1 MKDVIDVKQEPKK
14 ETLEIKNEQK
24 NMLEKI
30 FGRDEAMEEC
40 LKYFNGDTLA
50 AEVWISKYAM
60 KNGDGQLLEL
70 SPVDMHKRM
79 AKEFSKIEKKYDI
92 NLNGEAKLLSEYG
105 QKRQFLSEER
115 IMGYFEKFKYII
127 PQGSVMASLGN
138 HRIFASLSN
147 CIVLPELQDSYAGI
161 CYADQQLVQLM
172 KRRCGVGLDISTL
185 RPEGMTVSN
194 AAGSSTGAV
203 SFMDRFSNSTREV
216 AQSGRRGALMITMDI
231 NHPESEKFATIKQ
244 DLKKVTGANISLKL
258 SDEFMNAVN
267 KGAEYVQKF
276 PVNSDKPKFTKKVK
290 AAELWDTIVKCAH
303 NTAEPGLIF
312 WDRQHWYSTSS
323 VYPQYKNISTNP
335 CSEIA
340 MGADSCRLIA
350 LNLFGCVKNPFTKN
364 AEFDY
369 EKLYEI
375 AYEAQRL
382 MDNLVDLE
390 LECIDRIIG
399 KIKNDSDPE
408 HIKAIELNT
417 WNTLYESGK
426 NGRRTGLG
434 FTALADTMAALGY
447 KFDSNKSAEII
458 EEMMK
463 MKCKA
468 EFDSSI
474 DMAIER
480 GKFVGFDTEIEKTSH
495 FVQMLKKELPSVY
508 DRMMKHG
515 RRNVSISTVAPNG
528 TLSIVAQTSSGI
540 EPVFMMSYMRR
551 KKINPADKDAK
562 VDFTDAM
569 GDKWQ
574 EFEVF
579 HPKVK
584 MWLEVTGK
592 SDIKE
597 SPYAGATA
605 EELDWKQ
612 RIKIQSIVQKYTT
625 HSISST
631 INLPENIAPEKVSEI
646 YMKSWEMGL
655 KGITVYR
662 SGSRSGVLISKEQK
676 QEIEANKY
684 FSEHNAPKRP
694 KALDADVIQFIND
707 GEKWIGFM
715 GLLDGKPYEIF
726 TGKLDD
732 FQIPSYVES
741 GKITRYK
748 VINRKGEKVSRYD
761 FSFIDKNNEEISIE
775 GLNKSF
781 DHNYWNYSKMI
792 SGILRHGMPLPYTI
806 DLVSSLNLGAESL
819 NTWKAGVARMI
830 KKYIKDGTSAKD
842 TKCPECGDEKGLVY
856 EEGCLKCKSCGNSKC
871 S

>member
-1 MKDVIDVKQEPKK
+1 MK
-14 ETLEIKNEQK
+14 ETIELEAKEKGLPTKNETK
-24 NMLEKI
+24 VKTFSKEDVML
-30 FGRDEAMEEC
+30 AC
-40 LKYFNGDTLA
+40 LEYFNGDTLA
-50 AEVWISKYAM
+50 AEVWINKYAV
-60 KNGDGQLLEL
+60 KNDQGELLEMTP
-70 SPVDMHKRM
+70 SDMHLRM
-79 AKEFSKIEKKYDI
+79 AKEFARIENKYDVH
-92 NLNGEAKLLSEYG
+92 LNGKTKLLSEYG
-105 QKRQFLSEER
+105 QKRGQLNEEK
-115 IMGYFEKFKYII
+115 IYQYFDRFKYII

-138 HRIFASLSN
+138 NKVFASLSN
-147 CIVLPELQDSYAGI
+147 CIVLPELHDSYAGI

-172 KRRCGVGLDISTL
+172 KRRCGVGLDLSTL
-185 RPEGMTVSN
+185 RPAGMSVSN

-216 AQSGRRGALMITMDI
+216 AQSGRRGALMLTIDI
-231 NHPESEKFATIKQ
+231 RHPESENFALVKQ

-258 SDEFMNAVN
+258 GDEFMNAVKTN
-267 KGAEYVQKF
+267 GEYTHKF
-276 PVNSDKPKFTKKVK
+276 PIDSDRPTFTKTVK
-290 AAELWDTIVKCAH
+290 AKELWDTIVKCAH

-369 EKLYEI
+369 EKFYEVT
-375 AYEAQRL
+375 YEAQRL

-390 LECIDRIIG
+390 LECIERILG
-399 KIKNDSDPE
+399 KIKKDDAPE
-408 HIKAIELNT
+408 HVKAIETKT
-417 WNTLYESGK
+417 WQTLYESGK

-447 KFDSNKSAEII
+447 KFDSNKSSEII

-463 MKCKA
+463 TKCRA

-480 GKFVGFDTEIEKTSH
+480 GVFVGFDQTIEETSH
-495 FVQMLKKELPSVY
+495 FVQMMKKELPEVFE
-508 DRMMKHG
+508 RMMKHG

-528 TLSIVAQTSSGI
+528 SLSIIAQTSSGI
-540 EPVFMMSYMRR
+540 EPVYMMSYTRR
-551 KKINPADKDAK
+551 RKINPNDKDVK

-574 EFEVF
+574 EYEVF

-584 MWLEVTGK
+584 MWMDVTGK
-592 SDIKE
+592 QDSKE

-605 EELDWKQ
+605 EELDWIK

-631 INLPENIAPEKVSEI
+631 INLPENIAPEKVSDI

-662 SGSRSGVLISKEQK
+662 SGSRSGVLVSKEQK
-676 QEIEANKY
+676 KEMDANKY
-684 FSEHNAPKRP
+684 FQEHHAPKRP
-694 KALDADVIQFIND
+694 KSLDADVIRFVNG
-707 GEKWIGFM
+707 GEKWIGFV
-715 GLLDGKPYEIF
+715 GLLDGRPYEIF
-726 TGKLDD
+726 TGN
-732 FQIPSYVES
+732 FEQFPIPSYVEN
-741 GKITRYK
+741 GKIRRSK
-748 VINRKGEKVSRYD
+748 VINKKGESVSKYD
-761 FSFIDKNNEEISIE
+761 FVFNDKEGEEIVVE
-775 GLNKSF
+775 NLNKSF
-781 DHNYWNYSKMI
+781 DSEYWNYSKMI
-792 SGILRHGMPLPYTI
+792 SGILRHGMPLSYAT
-806 DLVSSLNLGAESL
+806 DLISNLNLGEESL
-819 NTWKAGVARMI
+819 NTWKAGVVRMI

-842 TKCPECGDEKGLVY
+842 TKCPDCGDEKGLVY
-856 EEGCLKCKSCGNSKC
+856 EEGCLKCKSCGASKC

>member
-1 MKDVIDVKQEPKK
+1 MKDTVDLKQEIKK
-14 ETLEIKNEQK
+14 EISTQKSEQK
-24 NMLEKI
+24 KLEKI
-30 FGRDEAMEEC
+30 FGRDEVMAEC
-40 LKYFNGDTLA
+40 LKYFDGDSLA

-79 AKEFSKIEKKYDI
+79 SNEFARIEKKYEI

-105 QKRQFLSEER
+105 QKRQVLDEEK
-115 IMGYFEKFKYII
+115 IFNYFDKFSHII

-138 HRIFASLSN
+138 NKVLASLSN
-147 CIVLPELQDSYAGI
+147 CIVIPEIHDSYAGI

-185 RPEGMTVSN
+185 RPEGTYVSN
-194 AAGSSTGAV
+194 AAGTSTGAV

-231 NHPESEKFATIKQ
+231 RHPDVEKFTLMKQ

-258 SDEFMNAVN
+258 TDEFMDAVKN
-267 KGAEYVQKF
+267 DSEFTHRF
-276 PVNSDKPKFTKKVK
+276 PIDSDKPTFTKKVK
-290 AAELWDTIVKCAH
+290 AKELWNTIVKCAH

-312 WDRQHWYSTSS
+312 WDKQHWYSTSS

-350 LNLFGCVKNPFTKN
+350 LNLFGCVKNPFSKN

-369 EKLYEI
+369 EKLYEVS
-375 AYEAQRL
+375 YEGQRL

-390 LECIDRIIG
+390 LECVEKIMN
-399 KIKNDSDPE
+399 KIKNDDAPE
-408 HIKAIELNT
+408 HIKSIEINT
-417 WNTLYESGK
+417 WKVLYENGK

-447 KFDSNKSAEII
+447 KFDSNKSLEII
-458 EEMMK
+458 EEIMK
-463 MKCKA
+463 IKCKA

-480 GKFVGFDTEIEKTSH
+480 GKFIGFDTDIEKKSH
-495 FVQMLKKELPSVY
+495 FVQMLKKELPNVY
-508 DRMMKHG
+508 ERMMKYG
-515 RRNVSISTVAPNG
+515 RRNVSISTVAPG
-528 TLSIVAQTSSGI
+528 GSLSLLTQTSSGV
-540 EPVFMMSYMRR
+540 EPVFMLSYMRR

-562 VDFTDAM
+562 VNFTDEM

-574 EFEVF
+574 EFEVL

-584 MWLEVTGK
+584 MWKQVTGK
-592 SDIKE
+592 TDIKE

-605 EELDWKQ
+605 EELDWGK
-612 RIKIQSIVQKYTT
+612 RVKMQSIIQKYIT

-631 INLPENIAPEKVSEI
+631 INLPENISIEKVSDI
-646 YMKSWEMGL
+646 YMKSWELGL

-662 SGSRSGVLISKEQK
+662 SGSRSGVLISNEQK
-676 QEIEANKY
+676 NEIEVNKY

-694 KALDADVIQFIND
+694 KALDADVIRFVNG
-707 GEKWIGFM
+707 GEKWIGFV
-715 GLLDGKPYEIF
+715 GILEERPYEIF
-726 TGKLDD
+726 TGNIEEFPLPLN
-732 FQIPSYVES
+732 IER
-741 GKITRYK
+741 GKIKRSK
-748 VINRKGEKVSRYD
+748 VIRKNGDSVSKYD
-761 FSFIDKNNEEISIE
+761 FLFIDKDGEEVIVE
-775 GLNKSF
+775 NLNKSF
-781 DHNYWNYSKMI
+781 DSEYWNYAKMI
-792 SGILRHGMPLPYTI
+792 SGILRHGMPLSYVV
-806 DLVSSLNLGAESL
+806 DLISNLNLKGESL
-819 NTWKAGVARMI
+819 NTWKTGVTRMI

-842 TKCPECGDEKGLVY
+842 KKCTECGDEKGLVY
-856 EEGCLKCKSCGNSKC
+856 EEGCLKCTSCGNSRC
-871 S
+871 GG